1 MASPSSDF
9 KSSYGEYMTQI
20 LALSTEFSKKY
31 TMRDMIKHI
40 YGESLT
46 KTNFGMVKDFNTTA
60 NSDRIREKPTPAIF
74 DDKPASA
81 IIESALKLIREEVT
95 ELEDAVKAKNLTE
108 TRDALADILYV
119 VYGMAFR
126 IGIDADADFKLVH
139 ESNMSK
145 FCESEEMASA
155 TVAQYKAKFEMGE
168 SPYSSPAY
176 KYEPE
181 SNLWIVYEETTGKIL
196 KSAIYKPVDLS
207 N

>member
-1 MASPSSDF
+1 MTSSDF
-9 KSSYGEYMTQI
+9 MSSYTEYMAKLTEAS
-20 LALSTEFSKKY
+20 LEFSKKY
-31 TMRDMIKHI
+31 STKDMMKHL
-40 YGESLT
+40 YGKS
-46 KTNFGMVKDFNTTA
+46 TNFEMVKAFNTTA
-60 NSDRIREKPTPAIF
+60 NANRIREKPTPAIF
-74 DDKPASA
+74 DDKPA

-95 ELEDAVKAKNLTE
+95 ELEDAVKAKDLTE

-126 IGIDADADFKLVH
+126 LGIDADADFKLVH
-139 ESNMSK
+139 DSNMSK

-155 TVAQYKAKFEMGE
+155 TVAQYKTKFELGE

-181 SNLWIVYEETTGKIL
+181 TKLWIVYEETTGKIL

>member
-1 MASPSSDF
+1 
-9 KSSYGEYMTQI
+9 MTQI

-31 TMRDMIKHI
+31 TMRDMVKHI

-95 ELEDAVKAKNLTE
+95 ELEDAVKAKNLTD

-126 IGIDADADFKLVH
+126 LGIDADADFKLVH

-145 FCESEEMASA
+145 FCKSEEMASA
-155 TVAQYKAKFEMGE
+155 TVALYKVSFKLGE
-168 SPYSSPAY
+168 SPYPSPAY